1 MRETSEEHS
10 DTHWPEIIGH
20 KSFERSFVEAQHR
33 DRLHHAW
40 LLTGPKG
47 IGKAALALR
56 ATAWLMAEDAASG
69 GYGGVE
75 TGFTVASGDSG
86 AKLVRNGAHPD
97 LNVVAP
103 LKEDNKSGQIKIDQI
118 RSLIPFMMHK
128 PGRAGWR
135 VAIIDSMDEV
145 NRNGANALLKM
156 LEEPPERT
164 VLFLLSSRPGRLP
177 PTIRSRCRV
186 ARLSPLSRDESD
198 DVLRQI
204 WPDADAE
211 QLKILSIL
219 SEGAP
224 GRALM
229 LAESGAADCYQ
240 AACALLSEDR
250 LDRAALVTICGKWG
264 KGGAAGKDT
273 RLGAT
278 MLIERLLRLSALR
291 VAGASIPDVCGF
303 EDRVIDA
310 MSRRHTG
317 QKLAEMQN
325 DFSREAAQADSLYL
339 DFALFL
345 SRQLTRFHQ
354 KSLP

>member
-1 MRETSEEHS
+1 MRETSEDHS

-69 GYGGVE
+69 GYGGVD
-75 TGFTVASGDSG
+75 TGFTLASGDSG

-118 RSLIPFMMHK
+118 RALIPFMMHK

-186 ARLSPLSRDESD
+186 ARLSPISRDESD

-204 WPDADAE
+204 WPDADVE

-229 LAESGAADCYQ
+229 LAE
-240 AACALLSEDR
+240 
-250 LDRAALVTICGKWG
+250 
-264 KGGAAGKDT
+264 
-273 RLGAT
+273 
-278 MLIERLLRLSALR
+278 
-291 VAGASIPDVCGF
+291 
-303 EDRVIDA
+303 
-310 MSRRHTG
+310 
-317 QKLAEMQN
+317 
-325 DFSREAAQADSLYL
+325 
-339 DFALFL
+339 
-345 SRQLTRFHQ
+345 
-354 KSLP
+354 